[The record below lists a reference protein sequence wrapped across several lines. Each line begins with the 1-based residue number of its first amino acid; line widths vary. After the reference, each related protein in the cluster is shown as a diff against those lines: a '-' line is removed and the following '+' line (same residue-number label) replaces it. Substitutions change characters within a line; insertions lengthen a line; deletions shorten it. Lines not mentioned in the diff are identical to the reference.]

1 MVATVPTSDRSSARG
16 FSASA
21 LRWNTT
27 PIERRSLAADCAA
40 AIEPSRPS
48 AIGRIMPGK
57 STILRTGTMI
67 SASSG
72 IASCGCADGAASPAG
87 SLALGSRLSR
97 SRAMSGEP
105 AQCDRQAAVRKETIG
120 ELILPGRKRDA
131 PLEASVGD
139 LQPVNDR
146 APLLQREGALAAD
159 HHRSRLERDL
169 DRVRRDAGQRDLERQ
184 PVPGLVQ
191 VDRRLPG
198 RRLGGAELEEMALDL
213 PRFAEQLQSLG
224 PYPSRIAVCHRLP
237 QMGTRAGGT
246 TPADL
251 RSTEPVLWH
260 RSAFARDIRE
270 A

>member
-1 MVATVPTSDRSSARG
+1 MVATVPTSDRSSPRG
-16 FSASA
+16 LSASV
-21 LRWNTT
+21 RWNTT
-27 PIERRSLAADCAA
+27 PIERRSRAADCAA

-57 STILRTGTMI
+57 STILRIGTMI

-72 IASCGCADGAASPAG
+72 IASCGCAGGVGSPAG
-87 SLALGSRLSR
+87 SRDLGSRLSR

-105 AQCDRQAAVRKETIG
+105 AQCDRQAAVLQPTIG
-120 ELILPGRKRDA
+120 ELILSGRKRDA

-139 LQPVNDR
+139 LQPVDDR
-146 APLLQREGALAAD
+146 ALLAQREGALAAD
-159 HHRSRLERDL
+159 HHRPRLERDL
-169 DRVRRDAGQRDLERQ
+169 DRARRDAGQRDLERH

-191 VDRRLPG
+191 IDRRLPG
-198 RRLGGAELEEMALDL
+198 RRLGAELEEMALDL

-251 RSTEPVLWH
+251 RSIEPILWH
-260 RSAFARDIRE
+260 RTAF
-270 A
+270 

>member
-16 FSASA
+16 LSASA

-27 PIERRSLAADCAA
+27 PIERRSLAAACAA

-57 STILRTGTMI
+57 STILRIGTMI

-72 IASCGCADGAASPAG
+72 IAACGCAGGAASPAG
-87 SLALGSRLSR
+87 SRGLGSRLSR

-105 AQCDRQAAVRKETIG
+105 AQCDRQAAALQPTIG

-159 HHRSRLERDL
+159 HHRSRLE
-169 DRVRRDAGQRDLERQ
+169 RDLERQ

-251 RSTEPVLWH
+251 RSTEPSLSH

-270 A
+270 G